1 MPHAM
6 PNQTRLGDRKK
17 YLVWAAAEVMTL
29 CASVGNCDSVG
40 CAVRLSGDC
49 ASVSSG
55 TQRGL
60 RWRWCAS
67 VGTGV
72 RLQPSARFG
81 ACSSAIQ
88 ATTGEPWRASGKGVH
103 TVATQSVIAPERDD
117 VVHGGAKAQ
126 LRRLAGGAW
135 SLCAVH
141 PPGQHTKEPVFV
153 DTTEP
158 QLSEAALGH
167 PDLQS
172 CWTKRG
178 RMYAALPLWHH
189 CPAGDTAQAVV
200 FV

>member
-1 MPHAM
+1 MS
-6 PNQTRLGDRKK
+6 
-17 YLVWAAAEVMTL
+17 
-29 CASVGNCDSVG
+29 AS
-40 CAVRLSGDC
+40 
-49 ASVSSG
+49 
-55 TQRGL
+55 
-60 RWRWCAS
+60 
-67 VGTGV
+67 
-72 RLQPSARFG
+72 
-81 ACSSAIQ
+81 SSAIQ

-167 PDLQS
+167 PDVRNPA
-172 CWTKRG
+172 WTKRG
-178 RMYAALPLWHH
+178 REDR
-189 CPAGDTAQAVV
+189 GKVVAVAP
-200 FV
+200 